1 MLVDVLVE
9 VEVVD
14 DVEDVVEVEVVD
26 VVEDVAVDVVE
37 LVFNVVTVASDE
49 VVEAGVPTPAGGG
62 FHPRKVVPAHEPESM
77 LLRRPHS
84 LWSIDNPQRAFTAI
98 QLAT

>member
-1 MLVDVLVE
+1 VLVDVLVE
-9 VEVVD
+9 LLVEV
-14 DVEDVVEVEVVD
+14 
-26 VVEDVAVDVVE
+26 
-37 LVFNVVTVASDE
+37 E

-62 FHPRKVVPAHEPESM
+62 FQPRKVVPAHEPESK

>member
-1 MLVDVLVE
+1 VLVDVLVE
-9 VEVVD
+9 VL
-14 DVEDVVEVEVVD
+14 VEV
-26 VVEDVAVDVVE
+26 
-37 LVFNVVTVASDE
+37 E

-84 LWSIDNPQRAFTAI
+84 L
-98 QLAT
+98 